1 MKLNILIT
9 PAITLTLALMAL
21 RGSPAQAAS
30 AAELTQKSRA
40 ALNHLYSVNAK
51 AHELGQHAKAV
62 LVFPEIVKAGFI
74 VGAQRGD
81 GVLFAHG
88 RVAGFYN
95 TTAASYGLQAG
106 VQKFGYAMFFMD
118 NNALGYLR
126 RSGGWELGSAPS
138 VVVVDEGFAR
148 GLSTTSIRKGIYA
161 FFFGQRGL
169 MAGLGLQGTK
179 ITQFTPSD

>member
-1 MKLNILIT
+1 M
-9 PAITLTLALMAL
+9 
-21 RGSPAQAAS
+21 QAAS

-51 AHELGQHAKAV
+51 AHQLGQHAKAV

-81 GVLFAHG
+81 GVLFVHG

-118 NNALGYLR
+118 NQALNYLR
-126 RSGGWELGSAPS
+126 KSGGWELGSACVLIWVKDCRSP
-138 VVVVDEGFAR
+138 
-148 GLSTTSIRKGIYA
+148 STTDQQGIYVFSSA
-161 FFFGQRGL
+161 KEGS
-169 MAGLGLQGTK
+169 AGLGSKPK
-179 ITQFTPSD
+179 ITHHTERQTKFNPDPFRPA

>member
-1 MKLNILIT
+1 MKLSILIT
-9 PAITLTLALMAL
+9 PTITLTLALIAL

-88 RVAGFYN
+88 RAAGFYN

-118 NNALGYLR
+118 NHALGYLR

-138 VVVVDEGFAR
+138 VVVVDEGFSR
-148 GLSTTSIRKGIYA
+148 GLSTTSIRQGIYA